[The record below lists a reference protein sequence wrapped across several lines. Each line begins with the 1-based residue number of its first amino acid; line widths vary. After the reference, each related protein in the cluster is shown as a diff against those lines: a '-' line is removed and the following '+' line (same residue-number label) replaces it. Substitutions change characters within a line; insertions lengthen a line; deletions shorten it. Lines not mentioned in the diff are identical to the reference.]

1 MSVDNILIQLIS
13 NLFGNYWYLFFSYMI
28 FNLLDW
34 ITGLIKAIKS
44 MEVSSNKGTKGI
56 LQKLGY
62 WMVIGIAFS
71 FSSMFVIIGKEIL
84 KIDLSFMYLLGWFTF
99 TLLLINE
106 IISILENL
114 VILGIKVPNILI
126 RSLKATEGILDEA
139 SKKVID
145 KESDKKE
152 N

>member
-1 MSVDNILIQLIS
+1 
-13 NLFGNYWYLFFSYMI
+13 
-28 FNLLDW
+28 
-34 ITGLIKAIKS
+34 
-44 MEVSSNKGTKGI
+44 
-56 LQKLGY
+56 
-62 WMVIGIAFS
+62 
-71 FSSMFVIIGKEIL
+71 
-84 KIDLSFMYLLGWFTF
+84 MYLLGWFTF